1 MGKRQKLL
9 WTILGGRADANIRF
23 ADLRSLLID
32 LQFEERVSG
41 SHHIYRREGVRE
53 LINLQHDG
61 NKAKAY
67 QVRQIRK
74 VLLRYGLGE
83 LSDD

>member
-23 ADLRSLLID
+23 VDLRSLLID
-32 LQFEERVSG
+32 LQFDERVSG

-53 LINLQHDG
+53 LVNLQRDG

>member
-1 MGKRQKLL
+1 MGKRQNLL
-9 WTILGGRADANIRF
+9 WAILGGRADANIRF

-41 SHHIYRREGVRE
+41 GHHIYRREGVRE
-53 LINLQHDG
+53 LINLQRDG